1 MPFSNYPFSPEQMC
15 LFNLARTSWV
25 RRASAKRNNLSFGEE
40 SITETVLMDLAD
52 RFPGNVFILPF
63 NKRKEAQY
71 GADWAWAFE
80 SDDGSN
86 VLPMLVQA
94 KALDLFDH
102 EYSEIRRKVGRTKT
116 RQIDQLINTA
126 TGWGWPA
133 IYAFYNHLNDETRIP
148 QNCGTLQLADL
159 GTMPS
164 AWGIS
169 IADAHA
175 VREKLDDQTF
185 DTHKQISIP
194 LHCLLCSHGRGT
206 RLASGSPAMALAAL
220 RRLRPADGSEAAS
233 LPPLLDQPLHDLPPI
248 FQMAKAAA
256 EQRQIKR
263 GRDPLRSLQMQFPSI
278 AGVVII
284 RDSKQTVD

>member
-1 MPFSNYPFSPEQMC
+1 MPFSDYPFSPEQMC
-15 LFNLARTSWV
+15 LLNLARTSWV

-63 NKRKEAQY
+63 NKRREAQY

-80 SDDGSN
+80 SADGSS

-94 KALDLFDH
+94 KALDLFDF
-102 EYSEIRRKVGRTKT
+102 EYPEIRRRIGRTKT
-116 RQIDQLINTA
+116 RQIDQLIDTA

-159 GTMPS
+159 GTMPA

-169 IADAHA
+169 IADAHS
-175 VREKLDDQTF
+175 VRERLDDQTF
-185 DTHKQISIP
+185 DTHKQISMP
-194 LHCLLCSHGRGT
+194 LHCLLCSNGRGV
-206 RLASGSPAMALAAL
+206 RLAGGSPAMALAAL
-220 RRLRPADGSEAAS
+220 RRLRPADRSAAAP
-233 LPPLLDQPLHDLPPI
+233 LPPLFDQPLHELPPI
-248 FQMAKAAA
+248 FHLAKAAA
-256 EQRQIKR
+256 EQRSTKR
-263 GRDPLRSLQMQFPSI
+263 GSDPLRNLQKQFPSI
-278 AGVVII
+278 AGVVIV
-284 RDSKQTVD
+284 RDAESEEG